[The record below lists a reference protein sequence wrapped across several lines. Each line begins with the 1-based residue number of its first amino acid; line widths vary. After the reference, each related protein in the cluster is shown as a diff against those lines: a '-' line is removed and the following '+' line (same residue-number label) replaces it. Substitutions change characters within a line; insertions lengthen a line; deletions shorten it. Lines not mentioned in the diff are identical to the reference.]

1 MPTDTPDPTDD
12 TEAYSEIAA
21 ILGRGG
27 PRWIPAD
34 EANAEMERVVTEAE
48 DARAFQAW
56 DALKASGNAVAIPH
70 DEARRRLGLRP
81 RGTAPELADHHE

>member
-1 MPTDTPDPTDD
+1 M
-12 TEAYSEIAA
+12 
-21 ILGRGG
+21 
-27 PRWIPAD
+27 
-34 EANAEMERVVTEAE
+34 VTEAE